1 MRGLIAAR
9 LDALEPED
17 RSLVQDAAV
26 LGQSFTSESLAAIS
40 GLGGDVVEA
49 RLAGLVRREI
59 VAYDEDPR
67 SPERGQYAFVQGLLR
82 EVAYGMLAKADR
94 RSRHLAAVRYFESTG
109 GDEITPIVAD
119 HYLRAHEATP
129 AGPEADALAAQARR
143 ALRAAGER
151 AAALHSSVEAQ
162 RYFEQ
167 ALALTSDPREA
178 AELHERAGDA
188 ARAGIRPDAADEHLK
203 AAVAAYRSTGRPAE
217 HGARDGRTGTG
228 PERSVCRRGG
238 HRGPQGRAARGR

>member
-1 MRGLIAAR
+1 MRELLAGLGPRLPAGLADRIVRRSEGIPLYAVETVRMLIGDGRLVPDADGALRPVGDPGTLRIPDTLRGLIAAR

-40 GLGGDVVEA
+40 GLDRDAVEA
-49 RLAGLVRREI
+49 RLAGLVRREV

-82 EVAYGMLAKADR
+82 EVAYGTLAKADR

-143 ALRAAGER
+143 ALASRRRAGGRPPLEHR
-151 AAALHSSVEAQ
+151 GAALSS
-162 RYFEQ
+162 
-167 ALALTSDPREA
+167 S
-178 AELHERAGDA
+178 
-188 ARAGIRPDAADEHLK
+188 RPW
-203 AAVAAYRSTGRPAE
+203 R
-217 HGARDGRTGTG
+217 
-228 PERSVCRRGG
+228 
-238 HRGPQGRAARGR
+238 